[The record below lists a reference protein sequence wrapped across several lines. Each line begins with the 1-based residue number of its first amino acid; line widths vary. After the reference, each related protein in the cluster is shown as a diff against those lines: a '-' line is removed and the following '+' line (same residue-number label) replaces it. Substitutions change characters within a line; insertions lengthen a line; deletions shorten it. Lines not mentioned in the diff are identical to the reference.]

1 MRLLGR
7 SRSVAPLLPLL
18 ALLSACG
25 GGGAGA
31 VAQGPTV
38 AAFTADTRVV
48 ALDESVRLTAIFT
61 GGEGE
66 ILPGPVPIRS
76 GEPLLLDPVG
86 DTQYELVVRGD
97 GAEARATVA
106 VREYDRVVTSL
117 SDAGPGTLRQILS
130 DVGGLDGARVGFRV
144 AGTIP
149 LEGTLPAIRT
159 GVLVEAPL
167 PGDVTIDGQ
176 GRVRILFVDTAGTV
190 TFRNVGFVNGLAAGG
205 RGESGHVA
213 GAGGGAAGAGG
224 AVLVNAGSLV
234 LDGCAFANCR
244 AQGGDG
250 GDTSVL
256 EVSAPGR
263 GGGGIAGD
271 GFAYGLGGTG
281 DPLTAGVTP
290 PGLSGADGAGGG
302 GGTFRLGLG
311 WGGPGGFFGG
321 GGGGSGETE
330 IQGVYRPGGRGG
342 FGGGGGGSGGLL
354 TGTTGAVGALG
365 GFAGGSG
372 GQGLSRF
379 GGNGGGGGG
388 LGGAVFVRTGA
399 LTLHH
404 CRFESNQ
411 ALRGRGGR
419 TGPSLSWGTDGR
431 GLGGAIFLM
440 DGVVATDDASVF
452 LDNLAEDD
460 GAIQGDDDDVFGAL
474 ADPGAAGQP
483 RRP

>member
-1 MRLLGR
+1 M
-7 SRSVAPLLPLL
+7 
-18 ALLSACG
+18 
-25 GGGAGA
+25 
-31 VAQGPTV
+31 
-38 AAFTADTRVV
+38 
-48 ALDESVRLTAIFT
+48 
-61 GGEGE
+61 
-66 ILPGPVPIRS
+66 
-76 GEPLLLDPVG
+76 
-86 DTQYELVVRGD
+86 RGD

-159 GVLVEAPL
+159 GVLVEALL

-176 GRVRILFVDTAGTV
+176 GRVRILFVDTTGTV

-250 GDTSVL
+250 GDSSVL

-290 PGLSGADGAGGG
+290 PGLSGGG
-302 GGTFRLGLG
+302 R
-311 WGGPGGFFGG
+311 
-321 GGGGSGETE
+321 
-330 IQGVYRPGGRGG
+330 RGGRGRDLSPG
-342 FGGGGGGSGGLL
+342 VGMGRAGAASSGA
-354 TGTTGAVGALG
+354 GAAGRARPRSRASIVRAGA
-365 GFAGGSG
+365 AASG
-372 GQGLSRF
+372 EAAAARAASSRERP
-379 GGNGGGGGG
+379 
-388 LGGAVFVRTGA
+388 APSARSA
-399 LTLHH
+399 D
-404 CRFESNQ
+404 S
-411 ALRGRGGR
+411 RGVRGGR
-419 TGPSLSWGTDGR
+419 ASPGSGATAEGEAASAGPSSCGR
-431 GLGGAIFLM
+431 
-440 DGVVATDDASVF
+440 V
-452 LDNLAEDD
+452 
-460 GAIQGDDDDVFGAL
+460 
-474 ADPGAAGQP
+474 
-483 RRP
+483 R